1 MTAFLADSSSGSV
14 ILSKANAERLVH
26 TGQRPFALLRVTRE
40 TARRIDWLAVALAVA
55 AFAVYARTLAPSV
68 LWSDY
73 GEYQY
78 SAYSLSVPHQT
89 GYPLYILLAKLWTLL
104 PVGDVAYRVN
114 LMSAFWGAVTVAL
127 TYLCVKQLCGS
138 RLAAALSAL
147 TLAFSA
153 AFWTYACIAAIR
165 TLHTTF
171 VALVTLLTLGVAQ
184 RRASVEALA
193 LAIGLAM
200 THHRMT
206 LFLLPGVA
214 WVIWQMRAQVAWS
227 VRRLFNAAMLLAIP
241 QLLYLFVALG
251 RSWSSPREFW
261 DFVLAT
267 NEASV
272 LSKTWGQI
280 AEQFVQK
287 ALPTVWNV
295 FTPVGLLIALLG
307 LGALIL
313 SRRDVTRQSGHVSL
327 EGQLSL
333 RGAQR
338 RSNLDRA
345 DEIASPPATGGAA
358 RNDRDDVRQSIGVYL
373 AGGWLIN
380 IAFAGLHFTEDPTH
394 YLTHGFI
401 LQAIALGAGL
411 AAAVGW
417 LEHKLPKRAMR
428 LALMLPVTWAA
439 MNWQAAD
446 QSGTGWIGPFTL
458 DEMASVESNSLIMTD
473 WSFVMPYR
481 YHQVVEGH
489 RRDLTLVLLGDTAA
503 MSRVEPD
510 VKSGRPV
517 YLRERYVGKQWKG
530 QFPFIPVG
538 RLWRV
543 LPAEPTFSDLQ
554 RVNES
559 FGDDLKLTQVAVW
572 PAKLTADQLM
582 LLRLRWELARPIEHD
597 LSVSIRLVDAD
608 GAMWMHQETPLQDST
623 GVLSATAWALGPAFP
638 PGEYYWQIT
647 VDDQSAGANLGLS
660 DLPPFR
666 IERPDHSAP
675 LSSLVLEGRPA
686 AQPGLDGWELVGYA
700 SVVRNAQPGAL
711 VTASLFWR
719 ATRDVAGPAEARLQ
733 LRDRQGSIIAEQSVA
748 LPREA
753 RAGDLVESR
762 PGLALPVRLAD
773 GRYDYFV
780 VGSNA
785 VSLGALEARGR
796 ARNYTVPSVAH
807 RRQVQLGDSIELLG
821 YDLSAEKMRPGEQV
835 NLKLIWRAKKPVSQ
849 SFKVF
854 AHVVDANGKLLVQKD
869 GVPGNWS
876 LPTDTWVAG
885 EVVVDSYVIP
895 IPPEAAPGNY
905 RVQIGMYNPESGQ
918 RLPALEAGSRL
929 ADDSIP
935 LSIIVVR

>member
-1 MTAFLADSSSGSV
+1 MTTLAQDTRFAGKRQNS
-14 ILSKANAERLVH
+14 LV
-26 TGQRPFALLRVTRE
+26 VTLQHV
-40 TARRIDWLAVALAVA
+40 DWIAVALAVA
-55 AFAVYARTLAPSV
+55 AFVVYTRTLAPSV

-138 RLAAALSAL
+138 RLAAALGAL
-147 TLAFSA
+147 TLAFST
-153 AFWTYACIAAIR
+153 AFWTYAGIAAIR

-171 VALVTLLTLGVAQ
+171 VALITLLTLGVAQ
-184 RRASVEALA
+184 RRVSVEALA
-193 LAIGLAM
+193 LAMGLAM

-206 LFLLPGVA
+206 IFLLPGVA
-214 WVIWQMRAQVAWS
+214 WALWQTRAQVAWG
-227 VRRLFNAAMLLAIP
+227 VGRVINAAVLLIIP
-241 QLLYLFVALG
+241 QSLYLFVAFG

-261 DFVLAT
+261 DFVLAA

-272 LSKTWGQI
+272 LSKTAGQI
-280 AEQFVQK
+280 AEQFIQK

-307 LGALIL
+307 LGALVL
-313 SRRDVTRQSGHVSL
+313 SRRDAARQSLGF
-327 EGQLSL
+327 
-333 RGAQR
+333 
-338 RSNLDRA
+338 
-345 DEIASPPATGGAA
+345 
-358 RNDRDDVRQSIGVYL
+358 YL
-373 AGGWLIN
+373 AVGLLLN

-394 YLTHGFI
+394 YLTHGFV

-411 AAAVGW
+411 AAMLSR
-417 LEHKLPKRAMR
+417 LERKLPKRAMW
-428 LALMLPVTWAA
+428 LALALPVTWAA
-439 MNWQAAD
+439 VNWQAAD

-481 YHQVVEGH
+481 YHQIVEGH

-510 VKSGRPV
+510 IKSGRPV

-543 LPAEPTFSDLQ
+543 LPAEPTFSTLQ

-559 FGDDLKLTQVAVW
+559 FGDDLKLKQVAAW
-572 PAKLTADQLM
+572 PAKLTTDQLA
-582 LLRLRWELARPIEHD
+582 LLRLGWELARPIEHD
-597 LSVSIRLVDAD
+597 LSVSVRLVDSD
-608 GAMWMHQETPLQDST
+608 GAIWMHQETPLQDST
-623 GVLSATAWALGPAFP
+623 GVLSTTAWVLGPALP
-638 PGEYYWQIT
+638 PGDYHWQIT
-647 VDDQSAGANLGLS
+647 VDNQSIGTSLGLA

-666 IERPDHSAP
+666 IDRPDHPVP

-686 AQPGLDGWELVGYA
+686 AQPGIDGWELVGYA
-700 SVVRNAQPGAL
+700 SAVRKAQPGAL

-719 ATRDVAGPAEARLQ
+719 ATRNVTQPTEARFQ
-733 LRDRQGSIIAEQSVA
+733 LRDRQGAIVAEQTVT
-748 LPREA
+748 LPRDA
-753 RAGDLVESR
+753 RMDDLIESR
-762 PGLALPVRLAD
+762 PGLELPFRLAD
-773 GRYDYFV
+773 GRYEFFI
-780 VGSNA
+780 VGGNA
-785 VSLGALEARGR
+785 VSLGQLDVRGR
-796 ARNYTVPSVAH
+796 TRNYTVPAIAH

-821 YDLSAEKMRPGEQV
+821 YDLGAEQARPGDQIH
-835 NLKLIWRAKKPVSQ
+835 LKLIWRAKKQVSQ

-854 AHVVDANGKLLVQKD
+854 IHVVDAGGKLLVQKD

-876 LPTDTWVAG
+876 LPTDTWVAS
-885 EVVVDSYVIP
+885 EVIVDPYVIP
-895 IPPEAAPGNY
+895 IPPEATPGNY
-905 RVQIGMYNPESGQ
+905 RVQVGLYDPTSGQ
-918 RLPALEAGSRL
+918 RLLAIEAGSRL
-929 ADDSIP
+929 TDDSIP
-935 LSIIVVR
+935 LLSIAVR